1 MTVKNFPTKF
11 LVASIVLIGSVAA
24 GAFFLSPHFL
34 WSYII
39 ILPIFSL
46 GVYDIVQKKQSIR
59 RTHPLIGRM
68 RYFMETLRPA
78 IQQYFVESDL
88 SGKPYHRRKRS
99 LIYQRSKK
107 AQETVPF
114 GTQLDVYEDGYE
126 WMTHS
131 IYAKDPKSIEQHPRV
146 LVGGPDCKQPYHL
159 SIMNISAMSFG
170 SLSANA
176 VMAMNNG
183 AMKGGFAHNTG
194 EGGVSPY
201 HLQGGDLMWQVGTG
215 YFGCR
220 ATDGNFDPE
229 KFAKT
234 VSHPSIKMVEIKLSQ
249 GAKPGHGGILP
260 AAKNTPEIAKIRGV
274 EPGTDVLSPPYHKAF
289 NDAEGLLSLVKQMR
303 ELSGGKPIGFKLC
316 VGRESEFFS
325 ICKAMIKTGIKPDF
339 ITVDGGEGGTGAA
352 PVEFSDSLGMP
363 LRDGLTFVIDT
374 LRGFDLRKDIKVIA
388 SGKISCGFDIVRV
401 LAMGADAC
409 NCARAMMMAVGCI
422 QALECHTNKCPTG
435 VATQDKNLMRGLDVM
450 DKSERVAN
458 FQYKTVH
465 AFVELL
471 AAAGLNNASD
481 LQRKHV
487 FRRVSLSEVKR
498 YDELYP
504 EFPTGCL
511 LDSEN
516 IPEAFKKEM
525 LEAF

>member
-1 MTVKNFPTKF
+1 
-11 LVASIVLIGSVAA
+11 
-24 GAFFLSPHFL
+24 
-34 WSYII
+34 
-39 ILPIFSL
+39 
-46 GVYDIVQKKQSIR
+46 
-59 RTHPLIGRM
+59 
-68 RYFMETLRPA
+68 
-78 IQQYFVESDL
+78 
-88 SGKPYHRRKRS
+88 
-99 LIYQRSKK
+99 
-107 AQETVPF
+107 
-114 GTQLDVYEDGYE
+114 
-126 WMTHS
+126 
-131 IYAKDPKSIEQHPRV
+131 
-146 LVGGPDCKQPYHL
+146 
-159 SIMNISAMSFG
+159 
-170 SLSANA
+170 
-176 VMAMNNG
+176 
-183 AMKGGFAHNTG
+183 
-194 EGGVSPY
+194 
-201 HLQGGDLMWQVGTG
+201 
-215 YFGCR
+215 
-220 ATDGNFDPE
+220 
-229 KFAKT
+229 
-234 VSHPSIKMVEIKLSQ
+234 
-249 GAKPGHGGILP
+249 
-260 AAKNTPEIAKIRGV
+260 
-274 EPGTDVLSPPYHKAF
+274 
-289 NDAEGLLSLVKQMR
+289 
-303 ELSGGKPIGFKLC
+303 
-316 VGRESEFFS
+316 
-325 ICKAMIKTGIKPDF
+325 MIKTGIKPDF